1 MVAKIDKS
9 PQWNMTRE
17 KEKETFCLYRRGLFS
32 NNVTLIHSLFIPMR
46 YFLFLLFFLFQI
58 TANCQTDEWFYLRA
72 TDTLIAPEFEKNGDY
87 LNYVGNDSELKTIFN
102 DYKIKTFKKT
112 WKHAKKENL
121 KKTFFAIA
129 NNPDFGEN
137 LVRHAP
143 HYFEYSERIAEADKK
158 IFEPND
164 YGLTSTIGENM
175 GAQVNLDYYDVIG
188 VPQAW
193 YYTTGSRDI
202 IIGISDGSI
211 DTTDIEFKGK
221 SKIIRSSNFAD
232 GHGYSVAET
241 AAGQGNNGYGIPGVC
256 YDCSIYATNYSHW
269 DTLEQL
275 VELSRMGVKVINCSW
290 GVTRYYQTA
299 QDAIYEMLENGTVVV
314 AIGHNISFSK
324 SKGEVY
330 YYPASYDGVIA
341 VSSASH
347 RYADYHENIKIEKG
361 KDLYYV
367 ENIRYYVGRTAGFE
381 NNDTTRNPYLYP
393 VSIKN
398 LNDKIDIV
406 APSVG
411 LFRYSELALKNRID
425 VSQYNQT
432 SGVAPL
438 ISGTVG
444 LMFSLYPCLPADEV
458 ETILKLTATN
468 IDDIEANR
476 PYKGLYGAGMLHPG
490 RAVKM
495 VHDMFAAGETVLIEN
510 QKFDR
515 WKFKLT
521 AFSPVLIQN
530 QVFMKDAQLQLQSRK
545 SIVLSGNTILKPSE
559 KGCFNL
565 KINKEIN
572 KQCDL
577 IIRNK

>member
-1 MVAKIDKS
+1 MRI
-9 PQWNMTRE
+9 
-17 KEKETFCLYRRGLFS
+17 FLFIFLFS
-32 NNVTLIHSLFIPMR
+32 LPVLGQES
-46 YFLFLLFFLFQI
+46 
-58 TANCQTDEWFYLRA
+58 EWFYLRA
-72 TDTLIAPEFEKNGDY
+72 VDTVVFPEFERKGE
-87 LNYVGNDSELKTIFN
+87 LLHYVGNDEALREFMGMYVIR
-102 DYKIKTFKKT
+102 TFKKT

-129 NNPDFGEN
+129 DKANFGEE
-137 LVRHAP
+137 LVRRFP
-143 HYFEYSERIAEADKK
+143 HLFVYSERIDEEDKK

-164 YGLTSTIGENM
+164 YGLTSTIGENL
-175 GAQVNLDYYDVIG
+175 GSQVNLDYYDVIG

-193 YYTTGSRDI
+193 YYTTGSRDV

-211 DTTDIEFKGK
+211 DTLDIEFAGK
-221 SKIIRSSNFAD
+221 SKIVRPSMLAD

-241 AAGQGNNGYGIPGVC
+241 AAGQGNNAYGIPGVC
-256 YDCSIYATNYSHW
+256 YDCSIYATHYSTW
-269 DTLEQL
+269 NTLEQL

-290 GVTRYYQTA
+290 GTTRYYQTA

-314 AIGHNISFSK
+314 AIGHNKSFEEGQGK
-324 SKGEVY
+324 VY

-347 RYADYHENIKIEKG
+347 RYADYRENIQLEEG
-361 KDLYYV
+361 KNLYYV
-367 ENIRYYVGRTAGFE
+367 ENIRYYVGRTAGFIE
-381 NNDTTRNPYLYP
+381 NDTTRTPYLYP

-411 LFRYSELALKNRID
+411 IFRYGELALRGKED
-425 VSQYNQT
+425 VSIYNQT

-438 ISGTVG
+438 VTGTVG

-468 IDDIEANR
+468 IDAIEANK
-476 PYKGLYGAGMLHPG
+476 PYYGMYGAGMLHTG

-495 VHDMFAAGETVLIEN
+495 VYDMFQEGAVVTIEN
-510 QKFDR
+510 QTFDR

-521 AFSPVLIQN
+521 SVSPIVIRDQTFAEAS
-530 QVFMKDAQLQLQSRK
+530 QVHFTSQR
-545 SIVLSGNTILKPSE
+545 SITLSGSVSLKPSTL
-559 KGCFNL
+559 GGMVL
-565 KINKEIN
+565 KIDPKSVKACELRLRTGSGKTN
-572 KQCDL
+572 
-577 IIRNK
+577 